1 MAVKALLI
9 FVLLW
14 VAAESLGAICHMH
27 GIKQFCHSMKYYF
40 TCITSVLLIYALII
54 NHPSVNDLWLI
65 VLVTLS
71 FAFWV
76 WPRMVWRF
84 TTLMAA
90 LELSEDEATW
100 NSR

>member
-1 MAVKALLI
+1 MAVKAVLI
-9 FVLLW
+9 LVLLW

-40 TCITSVLLIYALII
+40 TCITSVLLIYALFN
-54 NHPSVNDLWLI
+54 NHPLVKELWLV

-84 TTLMAA
+84 RTFMTA
-90 LELSEDEATW
+90 LELFEDEAGW
-100 NSR
+100 KSR